1 MIIALEGES
10 ALRFL
15 TGLLTIFLAFYIE
28 STRHGFDAAAALG
41 AVLGAAGVGNFLGT
55 AAGARITLRRPGP
68 GRDRLHRGRR
78 GRLPAERA

>member
-1 MIIALEGES
+1 MGRRGFMPHVVTALEGES
-10 ALRFL
+10 ALRFM

-55 AAGARITLRRPGP
+55 AAGSQITLART
-68 GRDRLHRGRR
+68 
-78 GRLPAERA
+78 